1 MTSNLTDEAKLAV
14 AGRYATA
21 SRSNDAE
28 LFRSLCTPEC
38 TTWHNFD
45 GLEVSTDQTVRT
57 IAWLHSA
64 VAGLAWTDIALNPTP
79 TGFVSQTIITGT
91 GPGGPLQVHSCV
103 IVTLNDAGLIVRA
116 EEYLDTAQTAVLRG

>member
-1 MTSNLTDEAKLAV
+1 MSVNLSDEAKLGV
-14 AGRYATA
+14 AARYATA

-28 LFRSLCTPEC
+28 LFRSLCAPEA

-45 GLEVSTDQTVRT
+45 GLEVTTGQTVRT
-57 IAWLHSA
+57 IAWLHGAISNLLWND
-64 VAGLAWTDIALNPTP
+64 VALYPTP
-79 TGFVSQTIITGT
+79 TGFVSQTVMTGSA
-91 GPGGPLQVHSCV
+91 PGGPLLVHSCV